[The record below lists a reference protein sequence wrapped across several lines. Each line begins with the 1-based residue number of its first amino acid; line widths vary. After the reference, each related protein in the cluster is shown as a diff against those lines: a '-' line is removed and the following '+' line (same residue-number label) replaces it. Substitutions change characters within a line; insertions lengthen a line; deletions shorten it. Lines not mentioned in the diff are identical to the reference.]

1 MQIQNKIEL
10 VRHHGHFESFNICMS
25 ALDAALQSVDPYELV
40 KKSVH
45 IKKNVKKNKKETAKN
60 DHNDLLIIKD
70 VNSKEFSFNLTAFDS
85 IHAVGAGKATAR
97 MAIAIEDILD
107 EKNMNLDSGAI
118 NVPYKEKSRPKKI
131 KATLAS
137 HPVPD
142 ENSIRGTKT
151 IIDLLGKIKG
161 KPLVFVLISGGAS
174 SLLCYPSDGL
184 DLKSKQQITEMLLKS
199 GASIHEINIIRKHLS
214 KVKGGNL
221 VRYPNHNATIVT
233 LILSDVV
240 GDDLNII
247 GSGPTV
253 GDDSTYNE
261 AIEILRKYNLWDP
274 IDKKKKIR
282 KIRTILEKGSLGLI
296 QEVPRKQDPIFKK
309 VSNILIGNNEI
320 ACRAAVSDIKK
331 YGVKPIYLGSQFVSE
346 AKIFGKELANI
357 LLNSKIDDNVP
368 TDYNEILRH
377 RKSKAKIAA
386 FVLGGETVVKIDVP
400 NSKTSD
406 MDVTRIYNKDK
417 KEKILTGIGGRN
429 QESILA
435 ASQYLKSV
443 NLSDFTILCC
453 GTDGID
459 GNSDFAGGII
469 TPATID
475 FINRKKI
482 ILDKYLQF
490 HDSSSCLKKVKS
502 FIKTGRTGTN
512 VNDITII
519 CRIR

>member
-25 ALDAALQSVDPYELV
+25 ALDAALQSVDPYDLV

-45 IKKNVKKNKKETAKN
+45 IKKNLEKNKKETAKN
-60 DHNDLLIIKD
+60 DDNNLLIIRD
-70 VNSKEFSFNLTAFDS
+70 VNSKEFRFNLEIFDS
-85 IHAVGAGKATAR
+85 IHVIGAGKATAR

-107 EKNMNLDSGAI
+107 EKNINLDSGAI
-118 NVPYKEKSRPKKI
+118 NVPYNEKSRPKKI
-131 KATLAS
+131 NLTLAS

-142 ENSIRGTKT
+142 ESSIQGTKT

-184 DLKSKQQITEMLLKS
+184 DLKSKQEITEMLLKS

-221 VRYPNHNATIVT
+221 VRYANDKATIVT

-253 GDDSTYNE
+253 GDASTYSE
-261 AIEILRKYNLWDP
+261 AIETLKKYKLWDA
-274 IDKKKKIR
+274 IDKKKKFR
-282 KIRTILEKGSLGLI
+282 KIRTILEKGSLGII

-309 VSNILIGNNEI
+309 VNNILIGNNEI
-320 ACRAAVSDIKK
+320 ACRAAVSDIRK
-331 YGVKPIYLGSQFVSE
+331 YGINPVYLGSQFASE

-357 LLNSKIDDNVP
+357 LLNSKIDDND
-368 TDYNEILRH
+368 TKGYNEMGAH
-377 RKSKAKIAA
+377 RKSKANIAA
-386 FVLGGETVVKIDVP
+386 FVLGGETVVNLESPD
-400 NSKTSD
+400 SKAKK
-406 MDVTRIYNKDK
+406 DVTGVDKKDK
-417 KEKILTGIGGRN
+417 KENILTGIGGRN

-435 ASQYLKSV
+435 ASQDLKST
-443 NLSDFTILCC
+443 NLSDFTIICC

-469 TPATID
+469 TPVTID

-482 ILDKYLQF
+482 DLDKYLQL
-490 HDSSSCLKKVKS
+490 HDSSSYLKKVKS

-512 VNDITII
+512 VNDIAII
-519 CRIR
+519 CRIK

>member
-25 ALDAALQSVDPYELV
+25 ALEAALQSVDPYELV
-40 KKSVH
+40 KKSVL
-45 IKKNVKKNKKETAKN
+45 IKKNVKKIKRETAKN
-60 DHNDLLIIKD
+60 EDNNLLIIKD
-70 VNSKEFSFNLTAFDS
+70 VNSKEFRFNLTAFDS

-97 MAIAIEDILD
+97 MAIAIQDILD
-107 EKNMNLDSGAI
+107 EKNINLDSGAI

-131 KATLAS
+131 KVTLAS

-151 IIDLLGKIKG
+151 IIDLLGKIKD

-174 SLLCYPSDGL
+174 SLLCYPIDGL
-184 DLKSKQQITEMLLKS
+184 DLKSKQEITQMLLKS

-221 VRYPNHNATIVT
+221 VRYPNHNATLVT

-253 GDDSTYNE
+253 GDDSTFNE
-261 AIEILRKYNLWDP
+261 AIEILKKYKLWDS
-274 IDKKKKIR
+274 IEKKTNTR
-282 KIRTILEKGSLGLI
+282 KIRNILEKGSLGLI

-309 VSNILIGNNEI
+309 VTNILIGNNEI
-320 ACRAAVSDIKK
+320 ACRAAVSDIRK

-357 LLNSKIDDNVP
+357 LLNSKINDNVLKG
-368 TDYNEILRH
+368 YKQIVGY
-377 RKSKAKIAA
+377 RKSKADIAA
-386 FVLGGETVVKIDVP
+386 FVLGGETVVKIESPD
-400 NSKTSD
+400 SKAE
-406 MDVTRIYNKDK
+406 KDFTGIDQKSK
-417 KEKILTGIGGRN
+417 KEYILTGIGGRN

-435 ASQYLKSV
+435 ASQDLKST

-469 TPATID
+469 TPVTID
-475 FINRKKI
+475 FINIKKI
-482 ILDKYLQF
+482 DLDKYLQF
-490 HDSSSCLKKVKS
+490 HDSSSYLKKVKS

-512 VNDITII
+512 VNDISII

>member
-1 MQIQNKIEL
+1 MQIQNKIQL
-10 VRHHGHFESFNICMS
+10 VRQHGHFESFNICMS
-25 ALDAALQSVDPYELV
+25 ALEAALQSVDPYELV

-60 DHNDLLIIKD
+60 DDNNLLIIKD
-70 VNSKEFSFNLTAFDS
+70 VNSKEFKFDLTAFDS

-107 EKNMNLDSGAI
+107 EKNINLDSGAI

-142 ENSIRGTKT
+142 EKSTQGTKT

-161 KPLVFVLISGGAS
+161 RPLVFVLISGGAS
-174 SLLCYPSDGL
+174 SLLCYPIDGL
-184 DLKSKQQITEMLLKS
+184 DLKSKQEITEMLLKS

-221 VRYPNHNATIVT
+221 VRYANDNAILVT

-253 GDDSTYNE
+253 GDDSTYND
-261 AIEILRKYNLWDP
+261 AIEILKKYKLWDP
-274 IDKKKKIR
+274 IDKRKKIR

-296 QEVPRKQDPIFKK
+296 PEVPRQQDPIFKK

-320 ACRAAVSDIKK
+320 ACRAAVSDIRK
-331 YGVKPIYLGSQFVSE
+331 YGINPIYLGSQFVSE

-357 LLNSKIDDNVP
+357 LLNRKIEDNVP
-368 TDYNEILRH
+368 KGYNEIAAH
-377 RKSKAKIAA
+377 RKSKANIAA
-386 FVLGGETVVKIDVP
+386 FVLGGETVVKIESPD
-400 NSKTSD
+400 SKANK
-406 MDVTRIYNKDK
+406 DVTGIDK
-417 KEKILTGIGGRN
+417 KENILTGIGGRN
-429 QESILA
+429 QEAILV
-435 ASQYLKSV
+435 ASQYLKSM

-482 ILDKYLQF
+482 NLDKYLQF
-490 HDSSSCLKKVKS
+490 HDSSSYLKRVKS
-502 FIKTGRTGTN
+502 DIKTGRTGTN
-512 VNDITII
+512 VNDIAII
-519 CRIR
+519 CRIK